1 MLRFQDYRQHVEQL
15 MSAALDAADPGEAVK
30 RFLRR
35 EDGILHIGDLTYDL
49 TLGRVYLISVGKA
62 AAPMAEAAIE
72 ILGDDL
78 HSAVVISKMGS
89 ETAVALADRQLP
101 GVLLLEGNHPV
112 SGAESV
118 RATQVVIQTLSQ
130 TVVNDLVLCL
140 ISGGTSALLTLPV
153 ILLAEW
159 QSLTNALL
167 ASGCSIS
174 EFNTV
179 RRQLDRVKGG
189 GLAQMAAPS
198 QCVSL
203 ILSDVVGNPLPAI
216 GSGPT
221 TFIDESAD
229 DAIAVLKRYA
239 VAEHIDKDVWDRI
252 IQTLEQAPQT
262 RRVAG
267 QRNDHII
274 VGDVR
279 HSATSAMAKAMQL
292 GFVAQMLTTRLE
304 GEARE
309 VARIAAAI
317 AKDMPAGRCLILGGE
332 TTVKVRAGGLGGRNQ
347 ELALAAAVALDGWPD
362 IVIAS
367 FATDGE
373 DGPTPA
379 AGAVVSGETAEFSRH
394 LGLDPVAF
402 LDRNDSFHF
411 FQHLDESLKQ
421 SVDAKRE
428 DERLPVTLLTPG
440 PTGTNVNDL
449 LIILS
454 YPSDSVNEE
463 VT

>member
-1 MLRFQDYRQHVEQL
+1 MLQYQDYRQHVEQL
-15 MSAALDAADPGEAVK
+15 MAAALSAADPAEAVR

-35 EDGILHIGDLTYDL
+35 EDDILQIGDLRFDL
-49 TLGRVYLISVGKA
+49 TVGRVFLVGVGKA

-72 ILGDDL
+72 LLGDEL
-78 HSAVVISKMGS
+78 HSAVVICKKGS
-89 ETAVALADRQLP
+89 ETAAVLADRQHP
-101 GVLLLEGNHPV
+101 EVMLLEGNHPV

-118 RATQVVIQTLSQ
+118 RATQVALHMLAQTA
-130 TVVNDLVLCL
+130 VDDLVLCL

-153 ILLAEW
+153 IPLDDW
-159 QSLTNALL
+159 QSLNSALL
-167 ASGCSIS
+167 ASGCTIN

-179 RRQLDRVKGG
+179 RRQLDRVKAG

-198 QCVSL
+198 HCVSL
-203 ILSDVVGNPLPAI
+203 ILSDVVGNPLQAI

-221 TFIDESAD
+221 LFVDETAD
-229 DAIAVLKRYA
+229 DAMVVLERYA
-239 VAEHIDKDVWDRI
+239 IERHLDADVWGRI
-252 IQTLEQAPQT
+252 IQALDQAPGALQ
-262 RRVAG
+262 APE

-279 HSATSAMAKAMQL
+279 KSATSAMAKAMQL
-292 GFVAQMLTTRLE
+292 GFVAQVLTARLE

-309 VARIAAAI
+309 VARVAVAL
-317 AKDMPAGRCLILGGE
+317 AKDMPMGRCLILGGE
-332 TTVKVRAGGLGGRNQ
+332 TTVKLKADGLGGRNQ

-362 IVIAS
+362 TVMAS

-379 AGAVVSGETAEFSRH
+379 AGAVVSGETAEYARL

-402 LDRNDSFHF
+402 LDRHDSFHF
-411 FQHLDESLKQ
+411 FQHLDESSQ
-421 SVDAKRE
+421 QPDPADGGEEQR
-428 DERLPVTLLTPG
+428 PVTLLTPG

-454 YPSDSVNEE
+454 YPHDGSYAEI
-463 VT
+463 